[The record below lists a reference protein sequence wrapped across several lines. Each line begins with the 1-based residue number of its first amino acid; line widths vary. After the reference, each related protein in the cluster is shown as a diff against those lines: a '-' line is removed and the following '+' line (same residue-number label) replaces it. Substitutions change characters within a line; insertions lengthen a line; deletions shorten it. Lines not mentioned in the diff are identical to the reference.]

1 MCISETLYSHK
12 DKIKICMIREVVTSL
27 KYQQQVTT
35 KRTINQLPIAKASFT
50 NYKRN
55 MAKLELLNAND
66 MADNKRVHHYNYA
79 IKAVFSRL

>member
-1 MCISETLYSHK
+1 MHDKGSSYKPKISVASYHK
-12 DKIKICMIREVVTSL
+12 KNHKSTSNS
-27 KYQQQVTT
+27 KS
-35 KRTINQLPIAKASFT
+35 IFT

-55 MAKLELLNAND
+55 MAKLELLNASD